1 MKSLHSKTCT
11 YSNVFI
17 VLNPLLIDS
26 TRCNFFVE
34 LFYILVNKTLTF
46 PYHACVIVYELWN
59 DLKQPVNPVMK
70 YTT

>member
-1 MKSLHSKTCT
+1 MKSLHLHLFECFHCVKPAV
-11 YSNVFI
+11 NR
-17 VLNPLLIDS
+17 IDS

-46 PYHACVIVYELWN
+46 PYHACVIVSELWN